1 MRNTAYIFLIA
12 LLPAVAVA
20 SETMEKKA
28 TETAPAQTSRALKI
42 AKRVADNENHGD
54 LLSRAVWLS
63 QRVIKNSKAIA
74 YQQKPVSGTK
84 AKKRQVN
91 PQKN

>member
-12 LLPAVAVA
+12 LLPVVGVAGENKS
-20 SETMEKKA
+20 SEN
-28 TETAPAQTSRALKI
+28 PPVQSSRALKI
-42 AKRVADNENHGD
+42 AKRVADHENHGD
-54 LLSRAVWLS
+54 LPSRAVWLS

-74 YQQKPVSGTK
+74 YQQKPTAGSK
-84 AKKRQVN
+84 AKKRTQS